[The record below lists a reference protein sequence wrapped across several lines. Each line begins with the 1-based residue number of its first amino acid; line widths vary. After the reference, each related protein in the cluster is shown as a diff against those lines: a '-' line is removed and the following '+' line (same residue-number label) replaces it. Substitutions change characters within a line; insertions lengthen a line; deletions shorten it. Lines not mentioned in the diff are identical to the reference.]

1 MVHLQDPAR
10 RLVGCGTAWM
20 VIDSAA
26 VVLRLLAKRNA
37 HKGFAT
43 DDAWCILA
51 LVLTVVFNMLQIIG
65 SFTHVNVSKKFSL
78 LMKNAQG

>member
-1 MVHLQDPAR
+1 MVTLQDPAR

-26 VVLRLLAKRNA
+26 VLLRLLAKRRT

-51 LVLTVVFNMLQIIG
+51 LALIIIFNMLQIIG
-65 SFTHVNVSKKFSL
+65 
-78 LMKNAQG
+78 